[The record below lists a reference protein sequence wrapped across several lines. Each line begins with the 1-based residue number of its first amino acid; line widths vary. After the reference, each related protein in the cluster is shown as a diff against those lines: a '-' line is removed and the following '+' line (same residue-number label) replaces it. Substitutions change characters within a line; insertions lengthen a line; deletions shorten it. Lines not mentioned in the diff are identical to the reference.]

1 MLRHST
7 AAGSRRQTPPQVP
20 CPLPPPRVPG
30 PQADQPQYHRP
41 ESRID
46 PPPLPWATPPPGL
59 QADQPQYHRL
69 EAGQSLRA
77 ALVGKT
83 LVEYPTIIVALPK
96 EADTYPP
103 VGQGGGEGAG
113 KVHWLRVCVH
123 GLTCGPR
130 DPCLKDPCC
139 MPPARPPAGAG

>member
-1 MLRHST
+1 VGGGLLCFSSHEPPPLGCLRCSVLRHST

-103 VGQGGGEGAG
+103 VGQGGG
-113 KVHWLRVCVH
+113 R
-123 GLTCGPR
+123 GLGRCIGCG
-130 DPCLKDPCC
+130 CAS
-139 MPPARPPAGAG
+139 MG